1 MSEPP
6 RPLFKKRPRPTRADG
21 TARTTDEAA
30 ASSSPAAP
38 SPALP
43 ERTDLNDGGAELTAR
58 DVGFYRLA
66 VMASYADEG
75 ICRLFS
81 WQAEALSLPGVL
93 DGGANLV
100 YTAPTSGGKTLVAEM
115 LLLRRLEEGGAHAK
129 AIFVV
134 PYKAIVDEKV
144 RYFERVLR
152 GTRTTVAAYYGGRGT
167 LPVPNKLNLAVCTM
181 EKADVLVQSMATQGR
196 LGELVAAVVST
207 CYSPPTHHHRP
218 TTHPPLATHLSPLT
232 THLSPL
238 SYSLLLTPHH
248 LPFTPY
254 HLPRTYAPT
263 YYVPTYRL
271 LPTRSTS
278 STRWARSVAA
288 TSRRYSPSCCASEG
302 SSTSAG
308 RGRCARRSARRRRP
322 TAPSPAAP
330 G

>member
-1 MSEPP
+1 MAGMCALSCAARRKSEPEKSEPQKHSRALLAKLDLRVLDGCRRRVRMSEPP
-6 RPLFKKRPRPTRADG
+6 RPLFKKRPRQTRADG
-21 TARTTDEAA
+21 VARSTDEAA
-30 ASSSPAAP
+30 VSRSPAAP
-38 SPALP
+38 SPAPPP

-58 DVGFYRLA
+58 DVGFYRPA
-66 VMASYADEG
+66 VMANYADEG
-75 ICRLFS
+75 ICQLFT
-81 WQAEALSLPGVL
+81 WQAAALSLPGVL

-167 LPVPNKLNLAVCTM
+167 LPVPSKLNLAVCTM

-207 CYSPPTHHHRP
+207 CHPPPSTHHPPSHHSPPTSHLSRP
-218 TTHPPLATHLSPLT
+218 T
-232 THLSPL
+232 
-238 SYSLLLTPHH
+238 YYLLLTTRH
-248 LPFTPY
+248 LLLT
-254 HLPRTYAPT
+254 T
-263 YYVPTYRL
+263 YYP
-271 LPTRSTS
+271 
-278 STRWARSVAA
+278 
-288 TSRRYSPSCCASEG
+288 
-302 SSTSAG
+302 
-308 RGRCARRSARRRRP
+308 
-322 TAPSPAAP
+322 P